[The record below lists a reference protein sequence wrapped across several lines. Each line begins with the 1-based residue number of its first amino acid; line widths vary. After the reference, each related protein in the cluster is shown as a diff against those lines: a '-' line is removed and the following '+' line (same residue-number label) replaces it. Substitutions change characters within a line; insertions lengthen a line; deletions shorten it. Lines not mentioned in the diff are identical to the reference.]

1 MKLVFATNN
10 RNKIKEVQQ
19 MLPAYIELVSLED
32 IGCFE
37 DIPETAD
44 TIEGNAMLKA
54 QYIHQKYQCDVF
66 ADDTG
71 LEVSELNG
79 QPGVLSARYAGN
91 QKNDEQ
97 NIALLLKNME
107 GKQNREARFKTIF
120 ALSFQGEMHLFEGI
134 ANGKITHKVAGNNGF
149 GYDPIFQPNGFE
161 KTFAELLPEEKNKI
175 SHRKKATQKLVEFL
189 KSK

>member
-19 MLPAYIELVSLED
+19 MLPAYIELVSLKD

-134 ANGKITHKVAGNNGF
+134 ANGKITYKIAGNNGF
-149 GYDPIFQPNGFE
+149 GYDPIFQPSGFE